1 MIDLNKIEYRVIAVT
16 PDGQQ
21 LDLSDIAHGLGW
33 SEGEKELSAK
43 ITMKLA
49 NADYGGKNVSE
60 LVLPFTPIF
69 IYASMGGGFEE
80 VMRGTVQTWGTR
92 ETNGELFLNITTA
105 DEVQALRRNQDHFYF
120 TANHSSTAIL
130 EEILNKWG
138 VPHELQ
144 IEDVTHDKK
153 VYNKKYLIDCIEEV
167 LEDLKEKS
175 GNVYF
180 VRAKNGIV
188 QIIPRG
194 TNETIYHFDIDDNL
208 VRVEEDFDVS
218 AIVTR
223 VQVVAKGKEEG
234 HQKIEATIDGKTDLG
249 VRQVIYERGN
259 KTTLEEAEKAAK
271 KILEEQ
277 GNAKHDVSIESPDI
291 PTLRKGDRI
300 RVRGSNEQDMYYFV
314 KSIRHNAASQRMTL
328 ELDEDKEMNNEYD
341 TCDVDESD
349 SSSPP

>member
-21 LDLSDIAHGLGW
+21 LDLTDITHGLGF

-49 NADYGGKNVSE
+49 NADYGGKNISE
-60 LVLPFTPIF
+60 LVQPFTPIF

-80 VMRGTVQTWGTR
+80 VMRGTVQKWGTR
-92 ETNGELFLNITTA
+92 ETNGERFLNIETA
-105 DEVQALRRNQDHFYF
+105 DEVQALRRNQDNFYF
-120 TANHSSTAIL
+120 TADHSSSAIIN
-130 EEILNKWG
+130 EILNKWG
-138 VPHELQ
+138 VPFESQ
-144 IEDVTHDKK
+144 VEDVTHAKK
-153 VYNKKYLIDCIEEV
+153 VYNKKYLIDMLEEV
-167 LEDLKEKS
+167 LEDIKEKS
-175 GNVYF
+175 DKVYF
-180 VRAKNGIV
+180 IRAKNGVV

-234 HQKIEATIDGKTDLG
+234 HQKIEATVDGKTDLG

-259 KTTLEEAEKAAK
+259 KTTLEEAQKAAE
-271 KILEEQ
+271 KIIKEQ
-277 GNAKHDVSIESPDI
+277 GSAKHDVSIESPDI

-314 KSIRHNAASQRMTL
+314 KSIRHNAANQRMTL
-328 ELDEDKEMNNEYD
+328 ELTEDKEMNEEFE